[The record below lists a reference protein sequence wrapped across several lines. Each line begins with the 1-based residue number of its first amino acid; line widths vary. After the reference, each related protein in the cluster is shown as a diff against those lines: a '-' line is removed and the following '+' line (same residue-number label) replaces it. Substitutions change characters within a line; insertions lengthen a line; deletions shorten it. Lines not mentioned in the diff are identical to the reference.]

1 MSIQQESESQARFLA
16 LDTSTTSLAVSV
28 IENDKVLHEINAYGV
43 RNHSVRIL
51 SIIEEA
57 LKVSNTTNI
66 QVEGIAVGIGP
77 GSYTGTRIAVT
88 AAKTLAWAWE
98 VPVVGISSLHALAY
112 GGYTLGVNKLA
123 ENTEQDHKERT
134 SWIIPLLDARRGQVF
149 TALFSMDHEAHI
161 PNRLEQDGIRLMETW
176 VEQLISL
183 IETLEVE
190 DRPDSVWVV
199 GDVSLHAEAATK
211 LSSLLGEHLHI
222 VPYDLE
228 GRFVGILGADRL
240 LKGDMDDM
248 HALVPNYTQLAE
260 AEANLLRAL
269 KEGR

>member
-1 MSIQQESESQARFLA
+1 MSIQQESQARFLA

-28 IENDKVLHEINAYGV
+28 MENNEVLHEINVYGE

-57 LKVSNTTNI
+57 LKVTTTSNV
-66 QVEGIAVGIGP
+66 QVQGIAVGIGP

-112 GGYTLGVNKLA
+112 GGYTHGVNELEEGSDKK
-123 ENTEQDHKERT
+123 NHS

-183 IETLEVE
+183 IEILEIE

-211 LSSLLGEHLHI
+211 LAPLIGDQLHI

-260 AEANLLRAL
+260 AEANLLR
-269 KEGR
+269 KP

>member
-1 MSIQQESESQARFLA
+1 MSMQQEREESQARFLA

-28 IENDKVLHEINAYGV
+28 IENNKVLHEINVYGE

-57 LKVSNTTNI
+57 LKISNTTNT
-66 QVEGIAVGIGP
+66 QVQGITVGIGP

-112 GGYTLGVNKLA
+112 GGYTHGVSELG
-123 ENTEQDHKERT
+123 ENSDKKECS

-149 TALFSMDHEAHI
+149 TALFSVDHLAHI
-161 PNRLEQDGIRLMETW
+161 PSRLEIDGIRLMETW
-176 VEQLISL
+176 VDQLISL
-183 IETLEVE
+183 IEMLADE

-199 GDVSLHAEAATK
+199 GDVRLHAEAAMK
-211 LSSLLGEHLHI
+211 LASLLGDHLHI